1 MKTLDRKD
9 FIKKACIS
17 GACLCGF
24 SSIALAGKKN
34 NENSEEESE
43 DANLV
48 MIQTWISNLLAN
60 VNKNLTTEEKRKI
73 IKSCSIAH
81 YESLEMDEVL
91 STYAGNLDKFIGFLE
106 EEWGWKVDYNI
117 STKTL
122 IADENKNYCV
132 CPIISTN
139 IKTDSSAICYCSEGF
154 AEKMF
159 SVVSGVS
166 VRATVISSI
175 RKGNDTCKYEVV
187 FE

>member
-9 FIKKACIS
+9 FIKKACVS

-24 SSIALAGKKN
+24 SSIALAGKNKTN
-34 NENSEEESE
+34 NPMEGPENSNF
-43 DANLV
+43 A
-48 MIQTWISNLLAN
+48 MTQAWISNLLVN
-60 VNKNLTTEEKRKI
+60 INKNLTIEEKRKI
-73 IKSCSIAH
+73 LKSCSIAH
-81 YESLEMDEVL
+81 YDNLKMEEVL
-91 STYAGNLDKFIGFLE
+91 SPYEGNIEKFIGFLE
-106 EEWGWKVDYNI
+106 DEWDWKVDYNK

-132 CPIISTN
+132 CPIIN
-139 IKTDSSAICYCSEGF
+139 KNDKTDKSAMCYCSEGF

-166 VRATVISSI
+166 ASATVISSI
-175 RKGNDTCKYEVV
+175 HRGNDTCKYKVV